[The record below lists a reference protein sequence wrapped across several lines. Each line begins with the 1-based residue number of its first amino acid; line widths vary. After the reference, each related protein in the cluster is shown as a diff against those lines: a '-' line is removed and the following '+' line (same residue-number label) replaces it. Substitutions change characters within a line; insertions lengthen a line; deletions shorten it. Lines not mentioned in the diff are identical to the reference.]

1 MTSISQ
7 KKKVSI
13 SQETDSPLTSR
24 EESSPTTPPLPSP
37 TTPPLP
43 SPTTP
48 PLPLPTTH
56 FPSAPPPPSPPP
68 LPGTRR
74 TASDSRR
81 HYVHSPPR
89 PHSKPSFTS
98 TWLSRF
104 RYSASQSVGKSTYSR
119 LLMSTLLSVRLSYP
133 AVPFPAPTPPSAALP
148 PPRPTSHRLS
158 SPTIV
163 TTRSRIISRACAC
176 PRRTSD
182 SSSRTVAGVPL
193 VLCPRTYW

>member
-24 EESSPTTPPLPSP
+24 EESSP

>member
-1 MTSISQ
+1 MQVSQ
-7 KKKVSI
+7 KEALKLI
-13 SQETDSPLTSR
+13 SQETDSPPTSR
-24 EESSPTTPPLPSP
+24 EASSPTTPPLHSP
-37 TTPPLP
+37 TTLP
-43 SPTTP
+43 R
-48 PLPLPTTH
+48 
-56 FPSAPPPPSPPP
+56 PSP

-74 TASDSRR
+74 SASDSRR
-81 HYVHSPPR
+81 HYVHNPPR

-119 LLMSTLLSVRLSYP
+119 LLMSTLLPARLPYP
-133 AVPFPAPTPPSAALP
+133 AVPSPAPTPPSAAPP

-163 TTRSRIISRACAC
+163 TTRSRIISRACAW
-176 PRRTSD
+176 PSRTSD